1 MKLVNFEVDADV
13 HVGMIVKIAGIGV
26 IENRIIGEP
35 TVPALREP
43 SRWRRGDEG
52 QSAAR

>member
-1 MKLVNFEVDADV
+1 LEGDV
-13 HVGMIVKIAGIGV
+13 VKMEIAGIGV
-26 IENRIIGEP
+26 IENRIIAEP

-43 SRWRRGDEG
+43 SRWRRGDEE